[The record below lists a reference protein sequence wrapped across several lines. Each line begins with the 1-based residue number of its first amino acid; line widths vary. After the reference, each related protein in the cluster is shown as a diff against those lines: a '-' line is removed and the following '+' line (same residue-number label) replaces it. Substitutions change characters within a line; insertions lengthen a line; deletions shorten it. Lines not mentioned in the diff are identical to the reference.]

1 MMASMMKLYASPASS
16 FARKIRVM
24 LIEKGVE
31 HEVQMLNLWEP
42 NDLQAINPI
51 GKVPALKLDDG
62 RVLISSPLIADYVD
76 SVFPQ
81 PRFIPADPEGRLEVR
96 RWEALADGT
105 MEAVSASLYEMRFH
119 DEATRSRA
127 WLDRQRGKIDAGMAT
142 LERMLGA
149 RRWCVGEAMTLAD
162 VAITCHLGFIGL
174 RAPQFFPRQRYP
186 RLARLCDTVET
197 RDSLSE
203 TAPPAA

>member
-1 MMASMMKLYASPASS
+1 MASMMKLYASPASS

-24 LIEKGVE
+24 LIEKNVP
-31 HEVQMLNLWEP
+31 HDLIMLNLWEP
-42 NDLQAINPI
+42 NDLQKINPI
-51 GKVPALKLDDG
+51 GKVPALALDDG

-76 SVFPQ
+76 GAFPR

-127 WLDRQRGKIDAGMAT
+127 WLERQRGKLDAGMAT
-142 LERMLGA
+142 LETMLGN
-149 RRWCVGEAMTLAD
+149 RRWCVGDTMTLAD
-162 VAITCHLGFIGL
+162 IAITCHLGFIGL
-174 RAPQFFPRQRYP
+174 RAPQFFPRERYP
-186 RLARLCDTVET
+186 RLARLCEALEE
-197 RDSLSE
+197 RESFKQ
-203 TAPPAA
+203 TAAPA